1 MLCDLY
7 VYYFK
12 REKKKT
18 EKVQE
23 LLQYM
28 SVIRD
33 SVKKHDDLLWHD
45 NDDSQTKASSICITQ
60 TFQCNIQRFFAV
72 VKMIFLVEIF

>member
-1 MLCDLY
+1 MSIILR
-7 VYYFK
+7 K
-12 REKKKT
+12 NP

-33 SVKKHDDLLWHD
+33 SARKHDGLLWHD
-45 NDDSQTKASSICITQ
+45 YDDSQTKASSICQFLGTNKVESVAENFL
-60 TFQCNIQRFFAV
+60 T
-72 VKMIFLVEIF
+72 VKSAPV